1 MTVRRFVLGALVVGL
16 ALVIGTARA
25 GAQEPPG
32 GRLRLVSQT
41 TWLAED
47 QVFSLAF
54 STTEDLPEQGTL
66 ELTLYGA
73 VTDREVLT
81 RGHRDPTLLGDVRD
95 TISIDLALLEPGRDG
110 AYRLHLRTD
119 GSTDA
124 SLPVGDPGVYPLR
137 LLVADAD
144 GVTGRPLL
152 TSVVRVDDEAR
163 ASRLRTAV
171 VLPLHAA
178 PAFGEDGRPVLSD
191 RARHLIEVRTDLLD
205 RYDDVP
211 VSVAPTPETL
221 EAVAAEDED
230 LVDDLRSAL
239 RDRHVIAGPY
249 VRIDLAA
256 FAADDELAGPLT
268 EQFAAGRRTLRRIL
282 RQAVDQHTW
291 VGTGNPTSPA
301 LDSLYGVGVDRAV
314 FRAESIVGDAP
325 ITEPVEVTGATGQRL
340 EAYLA
345 DSTLRTHVNST
356 ADPVL
361 MAHRALADLALLASP
376 PDDGGVA
383 TDGGDAGVVVELP
396 ATRPLPAGYLDT
408 LLRGLQ
414 QQGPL
419 RPVELSALFSADP
432 AGEAGPEPG
441 PQVEG
446 IPVAGQDLS
455 SYGRALALS
464 RRQLS
469 GYTSFAGRA
478 DPVAVEL
485 RRRQLVSGSADLTDA
500 QRAGYLRSVSDV
512 IRNRISLVT
521 ISDEETITLTSREG
535 DIPVT
540 IENGTGGPV
549 EVTLAFDSDNR
560 LDFPDGTRQRIELAA
575 GTNRIE
581 VPVVARTSGAFPLR
595 ITATSPDGVLT
606 VTRARITVRSTVVS
620 GVGLVLSIGALLV
633 LAIWW
638 ISHWRST
645 RRNRRLVDP
654 EDLPVNTDPDQ
665 VAEPAPVGNDGDPPP
680 V

>member
-1 MTVRRFVLGALVVGL
+1 LTVRRFLLGFVVLGLV
-16 ALVIGTARA
+16 LVLGSARV
-25 GAQEPPG
+25 GAQEAPA

-47 QVFSLAF
+47 QTFSLAF
-54 STTEDLPEQGTL
+54 TSTEDLPEQGTL

-73 VTDREVLT
+73 ATNREALT

-95 TISIDLALLEPGRDG
+95 TISIDLALLTPGGDG

-119 GSTDA
+119 GTTSA
-124 SLPVGDPGVYPLR
+124 SLPVGDPGVYPLQ
-137 LLVADAD
+137 LAVADAD
-144 GVTGRPLL
+144 GTTGRPLL

-163 ASRLRTAV
+163 ASRLRTAL
-171 VLPLHAA
+171 VLPLHAD
-178 PAFGEDGRPVLSD
+178 PAFGPDGGAVLSD
-191 RARHLIEVRTDLLD
+191 RARHLVEVRTGLLE
-205 RYDDVP
+205 RYADVP
-211 VSVAPTPETL
+211 LSVAPTPETL
-221 EAVAAEDED
+221 EALAAEDED
-230 LVDDLRSAL
+230 LLADVRSAL
-239 RDRHVIAGPY
+239 ADRHVIAGPY

-256 FAADDELAGPLT
+256 FAADDNLTGPLT
-268 EQFAAGRRTLRRIL
+268 EQFAAGRRTLRRLL
-282 RQAVDQHTW
+282 RQTVDQHTW

-301 LDSLYGVGVDRAV
+301 LDALAGVGIDRGV

-325 ITEPVEVTGATGQRL
+325 VTEPVEVTGVDGQQL
-340 EAYLA
+340 PAYLA
-345 DSTLRTHVNST
+345 DAMLRTHVNST

-376 PDDGGVA
+376 PEEGGVA
-383 TDGGDAGVVVELP
+383 TDGGDAGVVVELA

-408 LLRGLQ
+408 LLRGLDQ
-414 QQGPL
+414 PGPL
-419 RPVELSALFSADP
+419 RPVNLSALFDAEP

-441 PQVEG
+441 PDVEG
-446 IPVAGQDLS
+446 IPVAGDDLG
-455 SYGRALALS
+455 SYGQALELS
-464 RRQLS
+464 RTQLS

-478 DPVAVEL
+478 DPLAVEL
-485 RRRQLVSGSADLTDA
+485 RRRQLVSGSADLTA
-500 QRAGYLRSVSDV
+500 AERSGYLRSVSDV
-512 IRNRISLVT
+512 IRNRTSLVT
-521 ISDEETITLTSREG
+521 ISDDETITLTSREG

-540 IENGTGGPV
+540 VENGTGEPV
-549 EVTLAFDSDNR
+549 EITLEFDSDNR
-560 LDFPDGTRQRIELAA
+560 LDFPDGSRQRVELAVGA
-575 GTNRIE
+575 NRID

-633 LAIWW
+633 LAVWW

-654 EDLPVNTDPDQ
+654 EDLPVNTDPAQASTGDD
-665 VAEPAPVGNDGDPPP
+665 ADPPP